1 MVEHDDAMDRLRTS
15 DPATGSHPDLHSL
28 RDVVAQK
35 APASLGSDEVTR
47 IHGDT
52 LRGSRVRAPW
62 IAAAAVVAIGLGA
75 GGYALGLQQAETA
88 PVADPVRV
96 EPASPGLDLAT
107 EPLPRGG
114 TALDGEE
121 SMSSEGGAAD
131 EDMAG
136 EDMADEDYGMFYDPG
151 PVRLL
156 AGEDLPAGPG
166 TGEVLATVSDQDP
179 EEFATSL
186 AEHLG
191 MDAVPVPEAES
202 WGYDAT
208 DLVDTQTGQVIHASI
223 EGGPLN
229 FHYES
234 IFANEWCLEMFEGL
248 TEEDM
253 AVVQE
258 DWARSYGP
266 GMPLP
271 DASSCRTPEGP
282 APSEEQAKA
291 WAEKFFAGAGVDT
304 SGFTV
309 DVYAYDDSATVNI
322 DYWPEGAQHG
332 QLHLSAVVGPDG
344 VSSAYGMVGELSS
357 LGDYPVISAADAVD
371 RYGTREWSMDYS
383 VTIPEDSEPWLGND
397 MSMPSY
403 ELTEPTLLQPGDRIP
418 LLLKDKTVTGAELV
432 QGILYTPDNG
442 ELQVPVWKLL
452 TDDGMH
458 YAVLALAD
466 EALDLQSWE

>member
-1 MVEHDDAMDRLRTS
+1 MVDHDSAMDRLRTS

-28 RDVVAQK
+28 RDLVAQK

-47 IHGDT
+47 IHDDP
-52 LRGSRVRAPW
+52 LRGSRARAPW
-62 IAAAAVVAIGLGA
+62 VAAAAVAAIGLGA
-75 GGYALGLQQAETA
+75 GGYALGMQQVETA
-88 PVADPVRV
+88 PVADQTQV

-107 EPLPRGG
+107 EALPRGG
-114 TALDGEE
+114 MALDGEE
-121 SMSSEGGAAD
+121 SMILEDGVTD
-131 EDMAG
+131 EDMAS
-136 EDMADEDYGMFYDPG
+136 EDYGMFYDPG
-151 PVRLL
+151 AVRLV
-156 AGEDLPAGPG
+156 AGEGLPAGPG

-191 MDAVPVPEAES
+191 MDAVPAPEGES

-208 DLVDTQTGQVIHASI
+208 DLVDAQTGQVIHASTD
-223 EGGPLN
+223 GGPLN

-234 IFANEWCLEMFEGL
+234 IFASEWCLQMFEGL

-282 APSEEQAKA
+282 APSEEQAKV
-291 WAEKFFAGAGVDT
+291 WAEEFFAGAGVDT

-309 DVYAYDDSATVNI
+309 EVYAPDDSTTVNL
-322 DYWPEGAQHG
+322 DYWPEGLQYG
-332 QLHLSAVVGPDG
+332 QLHLSAVIGPDG
-344 VSSAYGMVGELSS
+344 VTSAYGMVGELSS
-357 LGDYPVISAADAVD
+357 LGDYPVISAAEAVD
-371 RYGTREWSMDYS
+371 RYGTREWSTDYS
-383 VTIPEDSEPWLGND
+383 VSIPEDSEPWLGNG

-403 ELTEPTLLQPGDRIP
+403 ELTEPTVLQPGDRIP
-418 LLLKDKTVTGAELV
+418 LLLKEKTVTGAELV
-432 QGILYTPDNG
+432 QGTLYTPNSG
-442 ELQVPVWKLL
+442 ELQVPAWKLL
-452 TDDGMH
+452 TEDGMY

-466 EALDLQSWE
+466 EALDLRSWE